1 MNCQWEGTR
10 MEKLVNTLNAV
21 ADAWAGSMWVA
32 CWQGGLAL
40 IFVGL
45 IVRIF
50 PSTPPSIRCW
60 LWRLALLKLL
70 VSFTWTKP
78 IDLPLLPAA
87 DNFSARAPLP
97 AQKSRREA
105 ISKAFNWEAPQSSAL
120 KSLQSGE
127 SFSGQAFVSRPSLTS
142 VLFLLWVLGLWWGFF
157 SLFRSWQMVKR
168 IRASCQRISNQD
180 LLSCCAE
187 LCRQFGLRYVP
198 DLVSS
203 DNVSS
208 PSVIGVFKPAIVLPS
223 NLLRE
228 FSTQQLKLMLAHELA
243 HLVRKDLLWNWLFV
257 IGRTLFFFHPLIWLA
272 QKEWQLAHEMA
283 CDELVILK
291 TNALPAS
298 YGDVLVKVA
307 EKCRQAMQEGLVAAS
322 MAESFKALKRRVIAM
337 QFIKPIP
344 RKKLFVWVV
353 SLSALAL
360 FGIVPWRLVAQ
371 PPKQTMVKSSQASRP
386 TTQIPLRKG
395 MELTYEGEALVMV
408 SGEEIKGTV
417 KVHEFVKEV
426 APEGKAT
433 VVSLRVFRH
442 PVYGPDA
449 SLRFVSVQPDGK
461 ESLPDEKQL
470 AAEVTSSLFSLHF
483 ISALPS
489 YFIPTQRLKSGSSW
503 LTKERLPVYLYVAI
517 GGNSIP
523 WVEVEMKNQI
533 LRQEQVGGVR
543 CWVVRRSLTKPV
555 PIHGGNWANQ
565 LSERNETLWVD
576 ARTGLI
582 HKLEAETILQGQK
595 GKFRHN
601 ALKLELRRKQ
611 ILTGSALE
619 RRLKELRQIE
629 LMQRML
635 SRLIVDVQLY
645 ELWRT
650 LDKDKIDEA
659 QAIVKALLRNIRHF
673 NSLFPN
679 SPYIAYCAVWDR
691 LLAYQDEKL
700 EQIEEFAERVGEPAP
715 DFELTSVDG
724 EKFQLSKLRGKVVVL
739 NFAGVR
745 LTEGKIEPP
754 WQWEWMYGH
763 AELLHRAYKE
773 KGVVVLGIWHIY
785 PPEKAKEL
793 PQAIKVT
800 FPILVD
806 DRKVSAAYK
815 IYNIPTDIV
824 IGKDGRIRFIMSGY
838 TDKSPLREA
847 IERALK
853 E

>member
-1 MNCQWEGTR
+1 

-21 ADAWAGSMWVA
+21 ADAWASSMWVA
-32 CWQGGLAL
+32 CWQGGLDL

-78 IDLPLLPAA
+78 IELPLLPAA
-87 DNFSARAPLP
+87 DNFSVHASLP
-97 AQKSRREA
+97 AQKSRREVV
-105 ISKAFNWEAPQSSAL
+105 SKAFNWEAPQLSAI

-228 FSTQQLKLMLAHELA
+228 FSIQQLKLMLAHELA

-322 MAESFKALKRRVIAM
+322 MAESFKALKRRVMAM

-408 SGEEIKGTV
+408 SGKETKGTV

-470 AAEVTSSLFSLHF
+470 AAEVPPKLFSLHF
-483 ISALPS
+483 INALPS

-517 GGNSIP
+517 GGNFTP

-659 QAIVKALLRNIRHF
+659 QAIVKVLLRNIRHF

-679 SPYIAYCAVWDR
+679 SPYIAYCAVWGR
-691 LLAYQDEKL
+691 SLAYEDEKL
-700 EQIEEFAERVGEPAP
+700 ERIEEFAERVGEPAP

-739 NFAGVR
+739 NFDSIGFP
-745 LTEGKIEPP
+745 EGAKIEPKA
-754 WQWEWMYGH
+754 WKRMFSHVEH
-763 AELLHRAYKE
+763 FHRNYKG
-773 KGVVVLGIWHIY
+773 KDVIVLGILGID
-785 PPEKAKEL
+785 PPERAKEFVKAL
-793 PQAIKVT
+793 GLT

-806 DRKVSAAYK
+806 DGKVRAAYK
-815 IYNIPTDIV
+815 IYSIPTDIV
-824 IGKDGRIRFIMSGY
+824 IGKDGRIRFIMGGY
-838 TDKSPLREA
+838 ADKSPLREA

>member
-1 MNCQWEGTR
+1 
-10 MEKLVNTLNAV
+10 
-21 ADAWAGSMWVA
+21 
-32 CWQGGLAL
+32 
-40 IFVGL
+40 
-45 IVRIF
+45 
-50 PSTPPSIRCW
+50 
-60 LWRLALLKLL
+60 
-70 VSFTWTKP
+70 
-78 IDLPLLPAA
+78 
-87 DNFSARAPLP
+87 
-97 AQKSRREA
+97 
-105 ISKAFNWEAPQSSAL
+105 
-120 KSLQSGE
+120 
-127 SFSGQAFVSRPSLTS
+127 
-142 VLFLLWVLGLWWGFF
+142 
-157 SLFRSWQMVKR
+157 
-168 IRASCQRISNQD
+168 
-180 LLSCCAE
+180 
-187 LCRQFGLRYVP
+187 
-198 DLVSS
+198 
-203 DNVSS
+203 
-208 PSVIGVFKPAIVLPS
+208 
-223 NLLRE
+223 
-228 FSTQQLKLMLAHELA
+228 
-243 HLVRKDLLWNWLFV
+243 
-257 IGRTLFFFHPLIWLA
+257 
-272 QKEWQLAHEMA
+272 MA

-307 EKCRQAMQEGLVAAS
+307 EKCRQAMQEGLVVAS

-619 RRLKELRQIE
+619 QRLKELRQIE

-745 LTEGKIEPP
+745 LTEGKIELP

-773 KGVVVLGIWHIY
+773 KGVVVLGIWLFY

-793 PQAIKVT
+793 PQALKVT

-806 DRKVSAAYK
+806 DGKVSAAYK
-815 IYNIPTDIV
+815 IYSIPTDIV
-824 IGKDGRIRFIMSGY
+824 IGKDGRIRFIMSRY
-838 TDKSPLREA
+838 TDKSPLWEA

>member
-10 MEKLVNTLNAV
+10 MEKLVNTLNAF
-21 ADAWAGSMWVA
+21 ADAWASSMWVA

-78 IDLPLLPAA
+78 IELPLLPAA
-87 DNFSARAPLP
+87 DNFSAHAPLP
-97 AQKSRREA
+97 AQKSRREVV
-105 ISKAFNWEAPQSSAL
+105 SKAFNWEAPQLSAI

-127 SFSGQAFVSRPSLTS
+127 SFSAQAFVSRPSLAS

-180 LLSCCAE
+180 LLSCCTE
-187 LCRQFGLRYVP
+187 LCGQFGLRYAP

-203 DNVSS
+203 DDVSS

-223 NLLRE
+223 TLLRE

-408 SGEEIKGTV
+408 SGEETKGTV

-470 AAEVTSSLFSLHF
+470 AAEVTSKLFSLHF

-517 GGNSIP
+517 GGNFTP
-523 WVEVEMKNQI
+523 VEVEMKNQI

-700 EQIEEFAERVGEPAP
+700 EEIEEFAERVGEPAP

-754 WQWEWMYGH
+754 WQWEWVQ
-763 AELLHRAYKE
+763 AEFLHRAYKE
-773 KGVVVLGIWHIY
+773 KGVVVLGIWRFY

-793 PQAIKVT
+793 PQALKVT

-806 DRKVSAAYK
+806 DGKVSAAYK

-824 IGKDGRIRFIMSGY
+824 IGKDGRIRFIMCGS
-838 TDKSPLREA
+838 TDKSPLWEA